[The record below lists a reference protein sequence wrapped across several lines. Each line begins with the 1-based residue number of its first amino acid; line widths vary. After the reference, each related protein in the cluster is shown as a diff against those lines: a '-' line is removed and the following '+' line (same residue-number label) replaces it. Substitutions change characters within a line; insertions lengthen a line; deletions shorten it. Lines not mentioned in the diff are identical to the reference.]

1 MDETTFQL
9 SYTHRRSSLGF
20 AFLRSSLQVYYWKQH
35 KHNQHHM
42 EKHILDFSGN
52 HSRGML
58 PGLQPFSLYSFNV
71 RVYNG
76 KGEGPPSPT
85 QQFETPEGGEEEAE
99 GPSSERSGQVMT
111 KCKKRGRV
119 PCRRP

>member
-1 MDETTFQL
+1 M
-9 SYTHRRSSLGF
+9 
-20 AFLRSSLQVYYWKQH
+20 YYWKQH

-42 EKHILDFSGN
+42 EKHILNFSGN

-58 PGLQPFSLYSFNV
+58 PGLHPFSLYSFNV

-85 QQFETPEGGEEEAE
+85 QQFETPEGGE
-99 GPSSERSGQVMT
+99 G
-111 KCKKRGRV
+111 RGSCGGLREHPLRV
-119 PCRRP
+119 GTARVHLVQWRPEPVS